1 MPGWL
6 RCFQARPA
14 AATRLI
20 CFPHAGGSAAF
31 YRPLAMAAT
40 EVEVHIAEYPGRAD
54 RLFEP
59 LVDDA
64 GRIARAVTEALGPL
78 LDRPVA
84 LFGHSMGA
92 TIAHET
98 ARLLTARGVP
108 PTHLFVSASRASH
121 DRPGG
126 PADEVLHD
134 KDDDA
139 FVAELVRLGGTDARA
154 LADPQLRELV
164 LPYVRSDFRLIETY
178 RHEPGPRL
186 DLPITAFSGN
196 ADPIVTIA
204 QAERWAELTTG
215 EFTLRVF
222 PGDHFYVVP
231 HRDAVLAAIQEA
243 VASDGG
249 GRHAGPKARRATDDA
264 PSVSR

>member
-64 GRIARAVTEALGPL
+64 GQVARAVAEALGPL

-92 TIAHET
+92 TIAYET
-98 ARLLTARGVP
+98 ARLLTAHGTP
-108 PTHLFVSASRASH
+108 PTHLFVSASHAAH
-121 DRPGG
+121 DRPSRS
-126 PADEVLHD
+126 AKDVLHD

-139 FVAELVRLGGTDARA
+139 LVAGLVRLGGTDARA
-154 LADPQLRELV
+154 LADPELRELV
-164 LPYVRSDFRLIETY
+164 LPYVRSDFRLLEGY
-178 RHEPGPRL
+178 RHEPGPLL
-186 DLPITAFSGN
+186 DLPITAFAAD
-196 ADPIVTIA
+196 ADPVVTPA
-204 QAERWAELTTG
+204 QVQRWAELTTG
-215 EFTLRVF
+215 EFTLRVH

-231 HRDAVLAAIQEA
+231 RRDAVLAEIQ
-243 VASDGG
+243 
-249 GRHAGPKARRATDDA
+249 GRLTGRSTDTA
-264 PSVSR
+264 AAHGW